1 MFSHGPKVH
10 GRAIERLLGHTVH
23 ICLLRRE
30 LLSPLRA
37 LYDFAY
43 AMYDRRQK
51 LWPSAIKDA
60 RWCSR
65 LFKLCSV
72 DLRRAWSS
80 DVTASDASLS
90 GIAVCRR
97 SLSAEMQS
105 ELGNN
110 KEIWRYKSKVFAKP
124 RDSALVSR
132 DPFSL

>member
-43 AMYDRRQK
+43 AMY
-51 LWPSAIKDA
+51 A
-60 RWCSR
+60 R